1 MIYTQSYIVFSTI
14 ISPILLA
21 LLLFNGKEGPLSGN
35 YYIFPVALCL
45 SVVLWSMAYRRKCKE
60 ITGESDIRVLRK
72 FHKTDAALKYMSTA
86 DQKKIFHNRRASK
99 EFEDNQTREVISTNK
114 VDSRD
119 ESSVLLD
126 RIVSLSQQ
134 AQHYRDLI
142 ENSDDENL
150 RRIAAI
156 QGLQERLM
164 ILFKDFTQAVYDGHI
179 DQEALCAF
187 LSEDWGALDHD
198 TLRKRLQ
205 GLDVRDENSPQAAE

>member
-35 YYIFPVALCL
+35 YHIFPVALCL

-179 DQEALCAF
+179 DQDALCAF

-198 TLRKRLQ
+198 TLRKRLR